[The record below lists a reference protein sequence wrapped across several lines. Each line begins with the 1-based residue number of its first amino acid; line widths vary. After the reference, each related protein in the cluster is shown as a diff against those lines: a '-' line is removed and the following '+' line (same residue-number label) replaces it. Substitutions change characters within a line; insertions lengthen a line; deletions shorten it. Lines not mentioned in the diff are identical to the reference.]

1 MNAPARPAATDLAYS
16 SIRARIL
23 SGDLPG
29 GARLKEATLAA
40 EMGLSRTPIREAIKR
55 LTLEGFVESGDGYST
70 RVADSAHEEIDQ
82 IFEIRRRLECYAVER
97 AAVLATEEEID
108 RLERL
113 AREMAELAIPTSVG
127 GYEKLSALNTAFHRT
142 ILDAARSPRLTAVLT
157 MAVDIGIVARTY
169 RTYGERDL
177 IRSTRHHLE
186 IVDALRARAPAWA
199 SSVMSSHVQ
208 AAARAIMRNR
218 AENPADE

>member
-108 RLERL
+108 TVAAEVVKVVRRLRQISPVWEQLRA
-113 AREMAELAIPTSVG
+113 ARG
-127 GYEKLSALNTAFHRT
+127 LSA
-142 ILDAARSPRLTAVLT
+142 
-157 MAVDIGIVARTY
+157 
-169 RTYGERDL
+169 
-177 IRSTRHHLE
+177 
-186 IVDALRARAPAWA
+186 
-199 SSVMSSHVQ
+199 
-208 AAARAIMRNR
+208 
-218 AENPADE
+218 